1 MGDPP
6 RGSEAR
12 NVCFQKVQE
21 EGILTPNG
29 EGWERGIGEGDGAGS
44 PKPEEGGNRG
54 KLRGCRG
61 GKGAHPPEE
70 RQGGGRRTYVALKV
84 SNPSLCFPRPPLG
97 YRNTPEPRGGG
108 FGEAERG

>member
-12 NVCFQKVQE
+12 NVCLQNVQE
-21 EGILTPNG
+21 EGIPTPQKK
-29 EGWERGIGEGDGAGS
+29 GWERGIGEGDGVGS

-54 KLRGCRG
+54 EPRGCRV

-70 RQGGGRRTYVALKV
+70 RQGGV
-84 SNPSLCFPRPPLG
+84 
-97 YRNTPEPRGGG
+97 GGLTSH
-108 FGEAERG
+108 